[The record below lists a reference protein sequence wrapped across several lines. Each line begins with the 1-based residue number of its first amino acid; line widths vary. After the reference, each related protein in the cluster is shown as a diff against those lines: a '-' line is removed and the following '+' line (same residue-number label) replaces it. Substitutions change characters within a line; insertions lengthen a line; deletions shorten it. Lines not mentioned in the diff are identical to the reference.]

1 MATTDT
7 DMRKIHKGRTM
18 TTMDTTIKRLHLVHI
33 MLTMNQTKD
42 TTIRI
47 KASLSKIPLSANN

>member
-7 DMRKIHKGRTM
+7 DMREIHKGRIM
-18 TTMDTTIKRLHLVHI
+18 TIMDTTIKRLNPVPI

-42 TTIRI
+42 IIIRI

>member
-7 DMRKIHKGRTM
+7 DRREIHRGRTM
-18 TTMDTTIKRLHLVHI
+18 TTMDKPIKRLPPVHI

-42 TTIRI
+42 IIIRI
-47 KASLSKIPLSANN
+47 KVSLSKIPLLANN